1 MKKNIALFIYTAV
14 ITVFLSACGGGS
26 DSDENDSSSV
36 TPTPPVTTQ
45 PSQPMTV
52 STSLISTS
60 VDELGSVSGSFSA
73 GNVNGTLSATSSY
86 SGKGKVK
93 IDVSGNSVNVT
104 FTAPEMNNDLIEQ
117 FVVTAKDSK
126 TSHTVTFTAN
136 VKNTS
141 AVSKVSFLT
150 AYASS
155 VSQKSL
161 FADMTNIYRFYSS
174 AGVYV
179 GETTASDADDYQDAF
194 SDSQTV
200 AYSTLAKNSSYS
212 SAAIT
217 KMLADYK
224 TGALSE
230 TDIDSTISGLQTYI
244 LSINTTLAT
253 KISDIAAL
261 SDKLPVFTPGEL
273 SMTLTGMS
281 SLIGNPSMGSYVNG
295 QWVFNSEFA
304 LIGKIIS
311 STCAAE

>member
-1 MKKNIALFIYTAV
+1 MSKNKLFTIAAISALC
-14 ITVFLSACGGGS
+14 LSMTACGGGG
-26 DSDENDSSSV
+26 DDETND
-36 TPTPPVTTQ
+36 TTQ

-52 STSLISTS
+52 STSLISAS
-60 VDELGSVSGSFSA
+60 VDELSPVSGSFSVS
-73 GNVNGTLSATSSY
+73 NVNGTLSATSSY

-93 IDVSGNSVNVT
+93 IDVSGNTVNVT
-104 FTAPEMNNDLIEQ
+104 FTAPEVNNDFIEQ

-126 TSHTVTFTAN
+126 TSHAVTFTAN
-136 VKNTS
+136 IKNAS
-141 AVSKVSFLT
+141 IVSKVSFLT
-150 AYASS
+150 AYTSS

-161 FADMTNIYRFYSS
+161 FADMANIYRFYSS
-174 AGVYV
+174 AAVYA
-179 GETTASDADDYQDAF
+179 GETTAAEADDYQDAF
-194 SDSQTV
+194 SDAQIV
-200 AYSTLAKNSSYS
+200 AYRTLAQNSSYS
-212 SAAIT
+212 SVAIAQ
-217 KMLADYK
+217 MLADYK
-224 TGALSE
+224 IGALSE

-253 KISDIAAL
+253 KISEIAEF

-281 SLIGNPSMGSYVNG
+281 SLIGNPSMGSYVNS